1 MHSSLL
7 CNSQKQLMYICYRAH
22 RRVQNCAITRYI
34 LFVVRKLHTCRY
46 ATQQTVCFC
55 PRSAPSSSCTFS
67 PSIAGDKTQVGLY
80 FAPQNDNGKIS
91 ENEAEWVKADS
102 SSFFKNTHTYL
113 ELILPATLESGKSY
127 FIVIRT
133 ASGHG
138 NVINKTVKE
147 MIYDTHVKAN

>member
-1 MHSSLL
+1 MNLA
-7 CNSQKQLMYICYRAH
+7 QKDEPLYKCYRARH
-22 RRVQNCAITRYI
+22 RVQNRAISRYT
-34 LFVVRKLHTCRY
+34 LFVVWKLYTCRY

-55 PRSAPSSSCTFS
+55 PRSAPSSSCTFCLR
-67 PSIAGDKTQVGLY
+67 IAGDETQVGLY

-113 ELILPATLESGKSY
+113 ELILPATLENGKSY